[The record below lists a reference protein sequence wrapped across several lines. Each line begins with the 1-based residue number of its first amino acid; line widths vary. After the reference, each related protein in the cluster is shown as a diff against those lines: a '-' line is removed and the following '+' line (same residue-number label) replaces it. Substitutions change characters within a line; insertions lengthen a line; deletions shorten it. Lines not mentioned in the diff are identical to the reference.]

1 MGPARRRVVI
11 LVAAGVLAAGLGG
24 VAATGA
30 AGAAPAA
37 GQAPALT
44 PNPSLTY
51 NFLEGVS
58 AVSGSD
64 AWAVGNYDN
73 GLSDSL
79 ILHWNGTA
87 WSQVN
92 SPNASAYPS
101 DYGLTGVSAVSG
113 TDAWAVGS
121 YGVNGSDTFSTLVL
135 H

>member
-51 NFLEGVS
+51 NFLEGGS

-64 AWAVGNYDN
+64 AWAVGRDGGKKTGAFKRV
-73 GLSDSL
+73 GLPL
-79 ILHWNGTA
+79 NRNTWCEGG
-87 WSQVN
+87 
-92 SPNASAYPS
+92 SPTPRP
-101 DYGLTGVSAVSG
+101 
-113 TDAWAVGS
+113 
-121 YGVNGSDTFSTLVL
+121 
-135 H
+135 

>member
-64 AWAVGNYDN
+64 AWAVGSYDDN
-73 GLSDSL
+73 TTG
-79 ILHWNGTA
+79 
-87 WSQVN
+87 
-92 SPNASAYPS
+92 AS
-101 DYGLTGVSAVSG
+101 T
-113 TDAWAVGS
+113 
-121 YGVNGSDTFSTLVL
+121 TLVL
-135 H
+135 HRHRTTSSQIASPNPTSRFNALHGVSALSG

>member
-24 VAATGA
+24 VAAPGA

-44 PNPSLTY
+44 PTPSLTY

-64 AWAVGNYDN
+64 AWAVGSYDDN
-73 GLSDSL
+73 TTGASKTLV
-79 ILHWNGTA
+79 LHWNGTT
-87 WSQVN
+87 WSKIE
-92 SPNASAYPS
+92 SPNPS
-101 DYGLTGVSAVSG
+101 SSFSYLYVYDATWAGDGWGVG
-113 TDAWAVGS
+113 HYCD
-121 YGVNGSDTFSTLVL
+121 
-135 H
+135 